1 MFTNCQEGKRRREM
15 RKFFT
20 NLHSVS
26 IADNPQYAI
35 VGRSYFHG
43 GGVLSWHKTKK
54 EAIKN
59 IWKVW
64 LVFGKAKITSAHEA
78 MN

>member
-1 MFTNCQEGKRRREM
+1 LHKEDKGGKEM
-15 RKFFT
+15 INFIGD
-20 NLHSVS
+20 LHSVS

-35 VGRSYFHG
+35 IGRSYFHG
-43 GGVLSWHKTKK
+43 GGILSWHKTKK

-64 LVFGKAKITSAHEA
+64 VVFGKARITTAYEA

>member
-1 MFTNCQEGKRRREM
+1 MN
-15 RKFFT
+15 KFLR

-35 VGRSYFHG
+35 VGRSSIHG
-43 GGVLSWHKTKK
+43 AGILSWHKTKK

-64 LVFGKAKITSAHEA
+64 IIFGKARITTAYEA